1 MPANTNKK
9 EQWSADSAAS
19 VAMYNHWFINF
30 APHAFKKTRKKVSDN
45 VLKVIKQS
53 NCLRSLSPEILLKDP
68 SAIKTLRMAT
78 CPPIAVDRLVG
89 LSGVSKNLVKN
100 LEEGKLPPR
109 MNHAELINQLD
120 DICNLISTMADR
132 ELFGLDSESSHD
144 NDQDIT
150 RAASIV
156 ADRLSLADANPIIR
170 NAQEQR
176 QLLAIGNWLNSKG
189 YRKEESPP
197 NHPSQFNKGTYSFR
211 SNLYIDQNGRE
222 VNIPI
227 DTIVQPFHGNKTILI
242 EAKSAGDFTNTNKRR
257 KEEATKKRQIDDT
270 FGETTI
276 FVLFLCGY
284 FDQGYL
290 GYEAAEGIDWVWEH
304 RIEDLEMILD
314 QDDI

>member
-1 MPANTNKK
+1 MPANSTK
-9 EQWSADSAAS
+9 EEMWRADSEAS
-19 VAMYNHWFINF
+19 VAMYNHWFTNF
-30 APHAFKKTRKKVSDN
+30 APNAFKETRKKVSSN
-45 VLKVIKQS
+45 VLTVIKES
-53 NCLRSLSPEILLKDP
+53 NCLRSLSPEILVNDP

-89 LSGVSKNLVKN
+89 LAGVSKNLVKN

-109 MNHAELINQLD
+109 MNNAELLNQLS
-120 DICNLISTMADR
+120 DICKLISAMADR
-132 ELFGLDSESSHD
+132 ELFGLDSESLD
-144 NDQDIT
+144 DDDIS

-176 QLLAIGNWLNSKG
+176 QLLAIGNWLNKKG
-189 YRKEESPP
+189 YRREESPP
-197 NHPSQFNKGTYSFR
+197 NHPSQFSKGTYSFR
-211 SNLYIDQNGRE
+211 SNLYIDQNGRG

-227 DTIVQPFHGNKTILI
+227 DTVVQPFHGNKTILI

-270 FGETTI
+270 FGEKTI

-284 FDQGYL
+284 FDEGYL

-304 RIEDLEMILD
+304 RIEDLGMILD
-314 QDDI
+314 QDDV